1 MHLPLTLS
9 RGSIPNGVSLR
20 SASLLSRMRI
30 IIIQARMRSIRKRNE
45 AASPSILR
53 YPDTQSSHP
62 YFDPCFGMSPDP
74 LGAVAPFDDPRRL
87 TDLAVGAR
95 ARVARVLDDDS
106 ISRRLLEV
114 GFIAGA
120 SIEIVAS
127 MWPAA
132 DPLAVR
138 VGGSTFALRR
148 HEADRVVIV

>member
-30 IIIQARMRSIRKRNE
+30 IIIKARMPSIRNRNE

-53 YPDTQSSHP
+53 YPDTQSSH
-62 YFDPCFGMSPDP
+62 PCFGMSPDP